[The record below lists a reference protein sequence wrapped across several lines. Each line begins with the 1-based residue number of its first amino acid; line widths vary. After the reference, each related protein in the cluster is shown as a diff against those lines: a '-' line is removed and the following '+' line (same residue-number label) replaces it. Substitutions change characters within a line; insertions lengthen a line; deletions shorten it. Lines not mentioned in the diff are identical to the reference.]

1 MDGKL
6 EKWSGE
12 GGRVK
17 NKEIVQEKLSKQ
29 NSWKEKPKEKKIF
42 HKMGH
47 ILILNQCSIS
57 LVPLVLR
64 KN

>member
-1 MDGKL
+1 MGGGGKGYKQ
-6 EKWSGE
+6 E
-12 GGRVK
+12 
-17 NKEIVQEKLSKQ
+17 NCAKEIVQTKFLKKK
-29 NSWKEKPKEKKIF
+29 NLKKKENF